1 MSCTKPKLK
10 RSSVAPFT
18 VSKMQA
24 TQLLMALTL
33 PVTQETDFYIC
44 GSHFQ
49 NSWHLAEDERINC
62 DPENVESL
70 HRLMEV

>member
-24 TQLLMALTL
+24 AQLLMALTSAVTHQTESYSVL
-33 PVTQETDFYIC
+33 PT
-44 GSHFQ
+44 
-49 NSWHLAEDERINC
+49 
-62 DPENVESL
+62 
-70 HRLMEV
+70 